1 VLAVS
6 ALNDDDAV
14 GHKRPP
20 KGSRW
25 KKGQCG
31 NAGRRR
37 KRNAKSTVEIIDQLL
52 AKPMEVVEHG
62 LARRETGLALI
73 VTQLLKKELAGERR
87 AMTVLNKY
95 EAFALRQNES
105 RDILLKFDSRPE
117 QPRGKTRKTEQRDAD
132 EKL

>member
-1 VLAVS
+1 VS
-6 ALNDDDAV
+6 APGGDDAV
-14 GHKRPP
+14 GYMRPP

-31 NAGRRR
+31 NPRRRR
-37 KRNAKSTVEIIDQLL
+37 KRSAKSTVEIIDQLF
-52 AKPMEVVEHG
+52 AKPMEFVEHG
-62 LARRETGLALI
+62 FARRETGLALI

-87 AMTVLNKY
+87 AMAVLNKY

-105 RDILLKFDSRPE
+105 RDILLKFASSPE
-117 QPRGKTRKTEQRDAD
+117 QPRGKTRKPEQRDAD